1 MEKSVKP
8 DKKYLTKGVWVLLT
22 ITGIIVLSAAILHLI
37 FYLTDTGAEA
47 ISITWIVTIGT
58 LVAMWIISYP
68 VVYFWIENLEYI
80 IYDDRVSIH
89 KGIITKTVQ
98 NIPFRAITDFAL
110 IRTLYDRI
118 LGIGSIK
125 IQTAGKSVQYAS
137 QYEGSLSGLLDYE
150 TLHNE
155 LRTIIKSLHPLA
167 EPVTTV
173 ELGKKPDNKL
183 LEEILQE
190 LREIRRELGSRE

>member
-8 DKKYLTKGVWVLLT
+8 DKKYLTKGIWVLLT
-22 ITGIIVLSAAILHLI
+22 ITGIIMLSAAILHLI
-37 FYLTDTGAEA
+37 FYLTETGNEA
-47 ISITWIVTIGT
+47 ISITWIATIGT

-68 VVYFWIENLEYI
+68 VIYFWIENLEYI

-89 KGIITKTVQ
+89 KGIVTKTVQ

-110 IRTLYDRI
+110 VRTLYDRI

-125 IQTAGKSVQYAS
+125 IQTAGKSAQSAS

-150 TLHNE
+150 TLHTE
-155 LRTIIKSLHPLA
+155 LRTIIRSLHPLA
-167 EPVTTV
+167 ESATTV
-173 ELGKKPDNKL
+173 EPGKTPGNKL
-183 LEEILQE
+183 LEEILEE
-190 LREIRRELGSRE
+190 LRGIRKDLGRG